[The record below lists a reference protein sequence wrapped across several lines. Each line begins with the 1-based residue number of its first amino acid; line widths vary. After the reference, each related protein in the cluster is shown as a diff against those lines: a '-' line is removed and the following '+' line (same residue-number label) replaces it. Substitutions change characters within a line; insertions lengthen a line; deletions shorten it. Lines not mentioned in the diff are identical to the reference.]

1 MGWNVTGG
9 QQTGTPTDASG
20 INILNLKL
28 GGRMTFK
35 EKNSI
40 YVGYG
45 MPLTSE
51 DWYDDIVRVEYRH
64 TF

>member
-1 MGWNVTGG
+1 
-9 QQTGTPTDASG
+9 
-20 INILNLKL
+20 
-28 GGRMTFK
+28 MTFK
-35 EKNSI
+35 EKNSV